1 MRHPEVESLALY
13 AGGEIGV
20 FGRLRVAAHLASC
33 EECRREAEALRRAR
47 SVLRE
52 EAGELPAELDW
63 AALEAEMKAN
73 IRLGLAAGAIVD
85 SPVAAPPQGLRWR
98 AGFGL
103 AMATLVIITGWFL
116 NVPRPDRVAES
127 RTQGVV
133 LDATQAGLEVREN
146 GRALTMLQPASTAVT
161 YSVNTAGS
169 LRARYVDGD
178 TGQVTITNVYAQ

>member
-1 MRHPEVESLALY
+1 MKHPEMESMALY

-20 FGRLRVAAHLASC
+20 FGRLRVAAHLTSC
-33 EECRREAEALRRAR
+33 EECRREVASLRRAR

-52 EAGELPAELDW
+52 EAGELPAGLDW
-63 AALEAEMKAN
+63 SSLEAEMKAN

-85 SPVAAPPQGLRWR
+85 TRAAAPQGLGWR

-103 AMATLVIITGWFL
+103 AMATLVIVTGWFL
-116 NVPRPDRVAES
+116 NVPRPGGVAED

-133 LDATQAGLEVREN
+133 LGATEAGLEVREN
-146 GRALTMLQPASTAVT
+146 GRALTMLQPASTGVT

-178 TGQVTITNVYAQ
+178 SGQVTITNVYAQ